1 MCGAGGV
8 ADLVAAVGVG
18 HRDVFAAAGE
28 LKQHFTDAAD
38 RTRDRDRAEHGNAA
52 QDGDNEQADAEI
64 EPVDEPGLFVRL

>member
-1 MCGAGGV
+1 M
-8 ADLVAAVGVG
+8 
-18 HRDVFAAAGE
+18 FAAAGE